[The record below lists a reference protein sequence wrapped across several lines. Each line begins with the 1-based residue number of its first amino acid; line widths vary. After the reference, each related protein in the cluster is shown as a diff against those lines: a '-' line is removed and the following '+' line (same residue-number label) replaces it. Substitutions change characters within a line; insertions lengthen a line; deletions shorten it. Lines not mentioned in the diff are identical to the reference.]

1 MSEADSAGGATASGG
16 IDEEEGG
23 DTFSGRLGLIFAT
36 IGAAIGTGNIWRFP
50 RMVGANGGGSFLVPW
65 LIFLFV
71 WSVPLIIAE
80 FAIGKRSRVGTVGS
94 FRIFA
99 GRRFAWMGLWTA
111 WISTAIGFYY
121 AVVTGWCL
129 NYFRLAVSGGL
140 NSSVDT
146 TEVWNNFLA
155 NPGLVIFFQFLA
167 VIITMAAIWKG
178 AKAIEKVN
186 VTLMVSLFILLFAA
200 LILALIMDFEDGT
213 LDGFVYMFT
222 IQPEYLV
229 KPETWINGLAQSAW
243 SCSAGMGM
251 AITYSVYMRKDED
264 TTLNAATMCLANNSI
279 SIIAGL
285 TVMMAVFSVLADP
298 LSAVSGGSSAIT
310 FLVLP
315 EVFAQAPGG
324 PIVQVT
330 MVAMFFLALSFAALT
345 SMISTVELCVRN
357 FVDHGIDR
365 NVAVPATGAAIFL
378 FGLPS
383 AALWILIDDSTGVA
397 FPQFL
402 EVQDHIW
409 GYGLM
414 FSGLFIAY
422 SIWKYGWSRY
432 RVWQDENGLT
442 GFNFRDY
449 LDHGVSSFRDDFINT
464 GDNDWW
470 IGKWWDYIMYLGFP
484 LMFSVLM
491 ISYFG
496 DLLFNVHEPWNPT
509 NPHGISIILL
519 FWGITAGIFISLN
532 RYVLVNKMVRTGGEG
547 FPLWIISGDWRLEP
561 RPLYRNVPAGADA
574 AVEMLPG
581 GDDPFILHA
590 GDDLP
595 PTFID
600 DDGKEWQT
608 SGPGGSGGGSV
619 GGGSSASV
627 IDAEIA

>member
-1 MSEADSAGGATASGG
+1 MA
-16 IDEEEGG
+16 EGG
-23 DTFSGRLGLIFAT
+23 SDEFSGRLGLIFAT

-65 LIFLFV
+65 LIFLFL

-80 FAIGKRSRVGTVGS
+80 FALGKRSRTGTVGT

-99 GRRFAWMGLWTA
+99 GKRFAWMGLWTA

-121 AVVTGWCL
+121 AVVTGWCI
-129 NYFRLAVSGGL
+129 NYFQTAIRGGL
-140 NSSVDT
+140 GSEVDT
-146 TEVWNNFLA
+146 VEVWNSFLQ
-155 NPGLVIFFQFLA
+155 NPMEVVFFQAIA
-167 VIITMAAIWKG
+167 VAITMLAIWKG

-186 VTLMVSLFILLFAA
+186 VSLMISLFVLLFAA
-200 LILALIMDFEDGT
+200 LFLSFVMDLEDGS
-213 LDGFVYMFT
+213 LDGFVYMFS

-229 KPETWINGLAQSAW
+229 QPETWINGLSQSAW

-285 TVMMAVFSVLADP
+285 TVMMAVFAVVDDP
-298 LSAVSGGSSAIT
+298 LAAVSGGSSAIT

-324 PIVQVT
+324 PVVQLAMVT
-330 MVAMFFLALSFAALT
+330 MFFLALSFAALT

-357 FVDHGIDR
+357 FVDHGIER
-365 NVAVPATGAAIFL
+365 PQAVGFTSLAIFF

-383 AALWILIDDSTGVA
+383 AATWILVDDSTGVA

-422 SIWKYGWSRY
+422 SIWKYGWNRY
-432 RVWQDENGLT
+432 RAWQEDNDIS
-442 GFNFRDY
+442 GFSLRDY
-449 LDHGVSSFRDDFINT
+449 LDNGVSSFRDDFINT

-484 LMFSVLM
+484 LMFSVL
-491 ISYFG
+491 ILSYFA
-496 DLLFNVHEPWNPT
+496 DMLANVDNPWDPT
-509 NPHGISIILL
+509 NANGISIILL
-519 FWGITAGIFISLN
+519 FWGITAGLFIGLN
-532 RYVLVNKMVRTGGEG
+532 RFIIINRIVPTTSNPWPLAVL
-547 FPLWIISGDWRLEP
+547 SGNFTLEP
-561 RPLYRNVPAGADA
+561 RPLYRNVPEGAEVPIDT
-574 AVEMLPG
+574 LPG
-581 GDDPFILHA
+581 GDDPFIVEVGEALPESFV
-590 GDDLP
+590 DDYGETRP
-595 PTFID
+595 HT
-600 DDGKEWQT
+600 
-608 SGPGGSGGGSV
+608 GSV
-619 GGGSSASV
+619 IEADIGYSYDQA
-627 IDAEIA
+627 

>member
-1 MSEADSAGGATASGG
+1 MEAKGEAGS
-16 IDEEEGG
+16 DE
-23 DTFSGRLGLIFAT
+23 FSGRLGLIFAT

-65 LIFLFV
+65 LIFLFL

-80 FAIGKRSRVGTVGS
+80 FALGKRSRTGTVGT

-99 GRRFAWMGLWTA
+99 GNRFAWMGLWTA

-121 AVVTGWCL
+121 AVVTGWCI
-129 NYFRLAVSGGL
+129 NYFQTAIRGGL
-140 NSSVDT
+140 GSEVDT
-146 TEVWNNFLA
+146 VQVWIDFLQD
-155 NPGLVIFFQFLA
+155 PSQVIFFQTLS
-167 VIITMAAIWKG
+167 VLITMAAIWKG

-200 LILALIMDFEDGT
+200 LFLSFVMDLDDGT
-213 LDGFVYMFT
+213 LDGFVYMFS
-222 IQPEYLV
+222 IQPEYLTQ
-229 KPETWINGLAQSAW
+229 PETWINGLSQSAW

-285 TVMMAVFSVLADP
+285 TVMMAVFSVSDDP
-298 LSAVSGGSSAIT
+298 LGAVSGGSSAIT

-324 PIVQVT
+324 PVVQLLMVT
-330 MVAMFFLALSFAALT
+330 MFFLALSFAALT

-357 FVDHGIDR
+357 FVDHGIER
-365 NVAVPATGAAIFL
+365 KKAVGFTTLAIFL

-383 AALWILIDDSTGVA
+383 AALWILVDPDTGVA

-422 SIWKYGWSRY
+422 SIWKYGWNRY
-432 RVWQDENGLT
+432 RVWQDENDIT
-442 GFNFRDY
+442 GFNLRDY
-449 LDHGVSSFRDDFINT
+449 LDNGVSSFRDDFINT

-484 LMFSVLM
+484 IMFGVL
-491 ISYFG
+491 ILSYFS
-496 DLLFNVHEPWNPT
+496 DLILNVSNPWDPT
-509 NPHGISIILL
+509 NADGITIILL
-519 FWGITAGIFISLN
+519 FRGVTSGLFISMN
-532 RYVLVNKMVRTGGEG
+532 KYILVNRVLSMNGTIW
-547 FPLWIISGDWRLEP
+547 PPSWDLEP
-561 RPLYRNVPAGADA
+561 RPLYRNVPVGAEVSIDT
-574 AVEMLPG
+574 LPG
-581 GDDPFILHA
+581 GEDPFIVEVGESLPETFVNEYGETQTHTLHA
-590 GDDLP
+590 
-595 PTFID
+595 
-600 DDGKEWQT
+600 Q
-608 SGPGGSGGGSV
+608 S
-619 GGGSSASV
+619 
-627 IDAEIA
+627 

>member
-1 MSEADSAGGATASGG
+1 MESEGETGS
-16 IDEEEGG
+16 DE
-23 DTFSGRLGLIFAT
+23 FSGRLGLIFAT

-65 LIFLFV
+65 VIFLFL

-80 FAIGKRSRVGTVGS
+80 FALGKRSRTGTVGT

-99 GRRFAWMGLWTA
+99 GNRFAWMGLWTA

-121 AVVTGWCL
+121 AVVTGWCI
-129 NYFRLAVSGGL
+129 NYFQTAIRGGL
-140 NSSVDT
+140 GSEVDT
-146 TEVWNNFLA
+146 VQVWNDFLQD
-155 NPGLVIFFQFLA
+155 PTQVIFFQSLS
-167 VIITMAAIWKG
+167 VLITMAAIWKG

-200 LILALIMDFEDGT
+200 LFLSFVMDLDDGT
-213 LDGFVYMFT
+213 LDGFVYMFS
-222 IQPEYLV
+222 IQPEYLTQ
-229 KPETWINGLAQSAW
+229 PETWINGLSQSAW

-285 TVMMAVFSVLADP
+285 TVMMAVFSVSEDP
-298 LSAVSGGSSAIT
+298 LGAVGGGSSAIT

-324 PIVQVT
+324 PYVQLLMVT
-330 MVAMFFLALSFAALT
+330 MFFLALSFAALT

-357 FVDHGIDR
+357 FVDHGIER
-365 NVAVPATGAAIFL
+365 KKAVGFTTLAIFL

-383 AALWILIDDSTGVA
+383 AALWILVDPDIGVA

-422 SIWKYGWSRY
+422 SIWKYGWNRY
-432 RVWQDENGLT
+432 KVWQTENDID
-442 GFNFRDY
+442 GFSFRDY
-449 LDHGVSSFRDDFINT
+449 LDNGVSSFRDDFINT

-484 LMFSVLM
+484 IMFGVL
-491 ISYFG
+491 ILSYFS
-496 DLLFNVHEPWNPT
+496 DLIFNVNNPWDPT
-509 NPHGISIILL
+509 NADGITIILL
-519 FWGITAGIFISLN
+519 FWGITAGLFISMN
-532 RYVLVNKMVRTGGEG
+532 KYILVNRVLSTNGSIW
-547 FPLWIISGDWRLEP
+547 PPNWDLEP
-561 RPLYRNVPAGADA
+561 RPLYRNVPDGAD
-574 AVEMLPG
+574 VSIDTLPG
-581 GDDPFILHA
+581 GEDPFIV
-590 GDDLP
+590 
-595 PTFID
+595 
-600 DDGKEWQT
+600 E
-608 SGPGGSGGGSV
+608 V
-619 GGGSSASV
+619 GSSLPETFVNDYGETQKHTLHTVPWSPQP
-627 IDAEIA
+627 

>member
-1 MSEADSAGGATASGG
+1 MQAKDEAGS
-16 IDEEEGG
+16 DE
-23 DTFSGRLGLIFAT
+23 FSGRLGLIFAT

-65 LIFLFV
+65 LIFLFL

-80 FAIGKRSRVGTVGS
+80 FALGKRSRTGTVGT

-99 GRRFAWMGLWTA
+99 GNRFAWMGLWTA

-121 AVVTGWCL
+121 AVVTGWCI
-129 NYFRLAVSGGL
+129 NYFQTAIRGGL
-140 NSSVDT
+140 GSEVDT
-146 TEVWNNFLA
+146 VQVWNDFLQD
-155 NPGLVIFFQFLA
+155 PSQVIFFQTLS
-167 VIITMAAIWKG
+167 VLITMAAIWKG

-200 LILALIMDFEDGT
+200 LFLSFVMDLDDGT
-213 LDGFVYMFT
+213 LDGFVYMFS
-222 IQPEYLV
+222 IQPEYLTQ
-229 KPETWINGLAQSAW
+229 PETWINGLSQSAW

-285 TVMMAVFSVLADP
+285 TVMMAVFSVSDDP
-298 LSAVSGGSSAIT
+298 LGAVSGGSSAIT

-324 PIVQVT
+324 PVVQLLMVT
-330 MVAMFFLALSFAALT
+330 MFFLALSFAALT

-357 FVDHGIDR
+357 FVDHGIER
-365 NVAVPATGAAIFL
+365 KKAVGFTTLAIFL

-383 AALWILIDDSTGVA
+383 AALWILVDPDTGVA

-422 SIWKYGWSRY
+422 SIWKYGWNRY
-432 RVWQDENGLT
+432 RVWQDENDIT
-442 GFNFRDY
+442 GFSFRDY
-449 LDHGVSSFRDDFINT
+449 LDNGVSSFRDDFINT

-484 LMFSVLM
+484 IMFGVL
-491 ISYFG
+491 ILSYFS
-496 DLLFNVHEPWNPT
+496 DLILNVSNPWDPT
-509 NPHGISIILL
+509 NADGITIILL
-519 FWGITAGIFISLN
+519 FWGVTAGLFISMN
-532 RYVLVNKMVRTGGEG
+532 KYILVNRVLSMNGTIW
-547 FPLWIISGDWRLEP
+547 PPSWDLEP
-561 RPLYRNVPAGADA
+561 RPLYRNVPVGAEVSIDT
-574 AVEMLPG
+574 LPG
-581 GDDPFILHA
+581 GEDPFIVEVGESLPETFVNEYGETQTHTLHA
-590 GDDLP
+590 
-595 PTFID
+595 
-600 DDGKEWQT
+600 Q
-608 SGPGGSGGGSV
+608 S
-619 GGGSSASV
+619 
-627 IDAEIA
+627 

>member
-1 MSEADSAGGATASGG
+1 MA
-16 IDEEEGG
+16 EGG
-23 DTFSGRLGLIFAT
+23 SDEFSGRLGLIFAT

-65 LIFLFV
+65 LIFLFL

-80 FAIGKRSRVGTVGS
+80 FALGKRSRTGTVGT

-99 GRRFAWMGLWTA
+99 GKRFAWMGLWTA

-121 AVVTGWCL
+121 AVVTGWCI
-129 NYFRLAVSGGL
+129 NYFQTAIRGGL
-140 NSSVDT
+140 GSEVDT
-146 TEVWNNFLA
+146 VEVWNSFLQ
-155 NPGLVIFFQFLA
+155 NPMEVVFFQSIA
-167 VIITMAAIWKG
+167 VAITMLAIWKG

-186 VTLMVSLFILLFAA
+186 VSLMISLFVLLFAA
-200 LILALIMDFEDGT
+200 LFLSFVMDLEDGS
-213 LDGFVYMFT
+213 LDGFVYMFS
-222 IQPEYLV
+222 IQPEYLAQ
-229 KPETWINGLAQSAW
+229 PETWINGLSQSAW

-285 TVMMAVFSVLADP
+285 TVMMAVFAVVDDP
-298 LSAVSGGSSAIT
+298 LAAVSGGSSAIT

-324 PIVQVT
+324 PVVQLAMVT
-330 MVAMFFLALSFAALT
+330 MFFLALSFAALT

-357 FVDHGIDR
+357 FVDHGIER
-365 NVAVPATGAAIFL
+365 PQAVGFTSLAIFF

-383 AALWILIDDSTGVA
+383 AATWILVDDSTGVA

-422 SIWKYGWSRY
+422 SIWKYGWNRY
-432 RVWQDENGLT
+432 RVWQDENDVT
-442 GFNFRDY
+442 GFSFQDY
-449 LDHGVSSFRDDFINT
+449 LDNGVSSFRDDFINT

-484 LMFSVLM
+484 IMFSVL
-491 ISYFG
+491 ILSYFA
-496 DLLFNVHEPWNPT
+496 DMLANVDNPWDPT
-509 NPHGISIILL
+509 NANGISIILL
-519 FWGITAGIFISLN
+519 FWGVTAGLFIGLN
-532 RYVLVNKMVRTGGEG
+532 RFIIINRIVPTTGNPWPLAVL
-547 FPLWIISGDWRLEP
+547 SGNFTLEP
-561 RPLYRNVPAGADA
+561 RPLYRNVPEGAEVPIDT
-574 AVEMLPG
+574 LPG
-581 GDDPFILHA
+581 GDDPFIVEVGEALPESFV
-590 GDDLP
+590 DDYGETRP
-595 PTFID
+595 HT
-600 DDGKEWQT
+600 
-608 SGPGGSGGGSV
+608 
-619 GGGSSASV
+619 GSS
-627 IDAEIA
+627 IEAELA

>member
-1 MSEADSAGGATASGG
+1 MSEGGS
-16 IDEEEGG
+16 DE
-23 DTFSGRLGLIFAT
+23 FSGRLGLIFAT

-65 LIFLFV
+65 LIFLFL

-80 FAIGKRSRVGTVGS
+80 FALGKRSRTGTVGT

-99 GRRFAWMGLWTA
+99 GKRFAWMGLWTA

-129 NYFRLAVSGGL
+129 NYFQTAIRGGL
-140 NSSVDT
+140 GSEVDT
-146 TEVWNNFLA
+146 VEVWNSFLQ
-155 NPGLVIFFQFLA
+155 NPMEVVFFQALA
-167 VIITMAAIWKG
+167 VAITMLAIWKG

-186 VTLMVSLFILLFAA
+186 VGLMISLFVLLFAA
-200 LILALIMDFEDGT
+200 LFLSFVMDLEDGS
-213 LDGFVYMFT
+213 LDGFVYMFS
-222 IQPEYLV
+222 IQPEYLMQ
-229 KPETWINGLAQSAW
+229 PETWINGLSQSAW

-285 TVMMAVFSVLADP
+285 TVMMAVFAVVDDP
-298 LSAVSGGSSAIT
+298 LAAVSGGSSAIT

-324 PIVQVT
+324 PVVQLAMVT
-330 MVAMFFLALSFAALT
+330 MFFLALSFAALT

-357 FVDHGIDR
+357 FVDHGIER
-365 NVAVPATGAAIFL
+365 PQAVGFTSLAIFF

-383 AALWILIDDSTGVA
+383 AVTWILVDDSTGVA

-422 SIWKYGWSRY
+422 SIWKYGWNRY
-432 RVWQDENGLT
+432 RVWQDENDIS
-442 GFNFRDY
+442 GFSLRDY
-449 LDHGVSSFRDDFINT
+449 LDNGVSSFRDDFINT

-484 LMFSVLM
+484 LMFSVL
-491 ISYFG
+491 ILSYFA
-496 DLLFNVHEPWNPT
+496 DMLVNVENPWDPT
-509 NPHGISIILL
+509 NANGISIILL
-519 FWGITAGIFISLN
+519 FWGITAGLFIGLN
-532 RYVLVNKMVRTGGEG
+532 RFIIINRIVPTTGNPWPLAVL
-547 FPLWIISGDWRLEP
+547 SGNFTLEP
-561 RPLYRNVPAGADA
+561 RPLYRNVPEGAEVPIDT
-574 AVEMLPG
+574 LPG
-581 GDDPFILHA
+581 GEDPFIVEA
-590 GDDLP
+590 GEALPESFVDDYGETRP
-595 PTFID
+595 HT
-600 DDGKEWQT
+600 
-608 SGPGGSGGGSV
+608 
-619 GGGSSASV
+619 GSS
-627 IDAEIA
+627 IEAELA